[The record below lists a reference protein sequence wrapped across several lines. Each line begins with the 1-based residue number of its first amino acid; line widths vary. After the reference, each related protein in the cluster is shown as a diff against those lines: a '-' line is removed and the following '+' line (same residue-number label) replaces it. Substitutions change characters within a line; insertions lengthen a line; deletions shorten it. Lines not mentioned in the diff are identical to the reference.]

1 MEAKEIKVRMD
12 DLLQN
17 SGLNVRSRETGEA
30 NAGPGGL
37 RLYEE
42 ALVGVAAADDPLFRR
57 FREPGVVGPHY
68 LLPEDW
74 LPGARSVVSVFLA
87 YTETVRVSNRAD
99 KALPSQEWLIGRI
112 EGQQLIQNLL
122 CEALMEALRRSGG
135 SVNAPMLD
143 PRFRSWSDAGGPEEP
158 GGPAFTSNWS
168 ERHTA
173 YACGLGSFGLS
184 RGIIT
189 EKGMAGRL
197 FSVITT
203 QAVAPSP
210 RPYTDRYE
218 YCTQCGAC
226 VRRCPARAITLE
238 KGKKHP
244 PCAAFLDHTRELF
257 SPRYGC
263 GKCQTAVPCESRR
276 PGLKIENGK

>member
-1 MEAKEIKVRMD
+1 MEAREIKALID

-17 SGLNVRSRETGEA
+17 SGLNERSCETGA
-30 NAGPGGL
+30 PHAGPEGL
-37 RLYEE
+37 RLYDQ

-74 LPGARSVVSVFLA
+74 LPGAQSVVSVFLA
-87 YTETVRVSNRAD
+87 YTEAVRASNRAD
-99 KALPSQEWLIGRI
+99 KRLPSPEWLIGRI
-112 EGQQLIQNLL
+112 EGQQLIQGLL
-122 CEALMEALRRSGG
+122 CEALMDALRSSGG
-135 SVNAPMLD
+135 AVNAPMLD
-143 PRFRSWSDAGGPEEP
+143 PRFQSWSDADGPEAP

-189 EKGMAGRL
+189 EKGMAGRF

-203 QAVAPSP
+203 LAAVPTP
-210 RPYTDRYE
+210 RPYTEVYE
-218 YCTQCGAC
+218 HCTQCGAC
-226 VRRCPARAITLE
+226 VKRCPAGAITQE
-238 KGKKHP
+238 GGKAHP

-263 GKCQTAVPCESRR
+263 GKCQTAVPCEASRPSGPKR
-276 PGLKIENGK
+276 